1 MKARIHQWVQDHQQD
16 VIQLAQALVDHPES
30 VQVVEVNG
38 GRTSIFQ
45 LKVLKEDMG
54 KVIGR
59 EGKTAQAMRTIVG
72 AVSNKFL
79 RNSILEIVE

>member
-1 MKARIHQWVQDHQQD
+1 MKDLI
-16 VIQLAQALVDHPES
+16 LSMAQALVDHPEC

-45 LKVLKEDMG
+45 LKVSKEDMG

-72 AVSNKFL
+72 AVSNKFH

>member
-1 MKARIHQWVQDHQQD
+1 MKDL
-16 VIQLAQALVDHPES
+16 IQHIAQALVDHPES
-30 VQVVEVNG
+30 VRVVEVNG

-45 LKVLKEDMG
+45 LKVSKEDMG

-59 EGKTAQAMRTIVG
+59 DGRTAQAMRTIVS
-72 AVSNKFL
+72 AVSNKFH